1 MKTFKKSLFLVPAF
15 CLAIFLL
22 FQWSCKKE
30 DPVVPAEIST
40 IAITEI
46 TTTSAKS
53 GGNVISDGGGS
64 ITARGLVWRTST
76 GPTLEQ
82 HTGMNNEGTGN
93 GLFSSDITG
102 LSPNLPYFVRAFAT
116 NSAGTVY
123 GNELQFTSQG
133 TATVTTANITNITPT
148 GASGGGNVITDGNPP
163 VSSRGIVWNT
173 TPNPTVESY
182 LGMTNEGIGTG
193 SFTSE
198 ITGLIPGTTY
208 YTRAYATNQLS
219 TVYGNEVSF
228 SAVGSVTDIDGNEY
242 EIVLIGDQVWMAENL
257 KTGTY
262 NNGTV
267 IPKVTDDTDWF
278 NLTTGAHAWYGN
290 SEANLNTYGALY
302 NWFAVETGN
311 LCPSGWHVPG
321 DDEWTVLADFLGGKE
336 IAGGK
341 LKAISDL
348 WKSPNEGAT
357 DETGFTAL
365 PGGGREEWGTYF
377 NMEYSGNWWAA
388 DEYSSGSNYAFFRA
402 VSYFDT
408 SLGRNASGYHK
419 KSGFSVRCL
428 MND

>member
-1 MKTFKKSLFLVPAF
+1 MKALKQIT
-15 CLAIFLL
+15 FLL
-22 FQWSCKKE
+22 LAAGFGAFFLLNWSCKKD

-40 IAITEI
+40 LAITEI

-53 GGNVISDGGGS
+53 GGNIISDGGGS
-64 ITARGLVWRTST
+64 ITARGLVWHTST

-82 HTGMNNEGTGN
+82 HTGISNEGSGI

-102 LSPNLPYFVRAFAT
+102 ISPNTHYFVRAFAT
-116 NSAGTVY
+116 NSAGIVY
-123 GNELQFTSQG
+123 GNELQFNSQG
-133 TATVTTANITNITPT
+133 TASISTAGISNITPT
-148 GASGGGNVITDGNPP
+148 SATGGGNIISDGNPP
-163 VSSRGIVWNT
+163 VSSRGVVWNI
-173 TPNPTVESY
+173 TPAPTVESY
-182 LGMTNEGIGTG
+182 LGMTNEGIGIG

-198 ITGLIPGTTY
+198 MIDLIPGTTY
-208 YTRAYATNQLS
+208 YARAYATSQLG
-219 TVYGNEVSF
+219 TVYGDNVSF

-242 EIVLIGDQVWMAENL
+242 EIILIGNQVWMAENL

-278 NLTTGAHAWYGN
+278 NLATGAHAWYGN
-290 SEANLNTYGALY
+290 SEVNFNTYGALY
-302 NWFAVETGN
+302 NWYAVETGN
-311 LCPSGWHVPG
+311 LCPAGWHVPG

-348 WKSPNEGAT
+348 WKNPNEGAT

-377 NMEYSGNWWAA
+377 NMVYSGNWWAA

>member
-1 MKTFKKSLFLVPAF
+1 MKALKQIP
-15 CLAIFLL
+15 FLL
-22 FQWSCKKE
+22 LAAGLGVFFLLNWSCKKD

-40 IAITEI
+40 LGITEI

-64 ITARGLVWRTST
+64 ITARGLVWHTST

-82 HTGMNNEGTGN
+82 HTGLSNEGSGT

-102 LSPNLPYFVRAFAT
+102 ISPNTHYFVRAFAT
-116 NSAGTVY
+116 NSAGIVY

-133 TATVTTANITNITPT
+133 PASISTTSISNITPT
-148 GASGGGNVITDGNPP
+148 SATGGGNIISDGNPP
-163 VSSRGIVWNT
+163 ISSRGVVWNT

-208 YTRAYATNQLS
+208 YTKAFATSQLS
-219 TVYGNEVSF
+219 TIYGNEVSF

-278 NLTTGAHAWYGN
+278 NLSTGAHAWYGN
-290 SEANLNTYGALY
+290 SEVNFNTYGALY

-311 LCPSGWHVPG
+311 LCPAGWHVPG

-348 WKSPNEGAT
+348 WKNPNEGAT

-377 NMEYSGNWWAA
+377 NMEYSGNWWSA